1 MSRREGKKK
10 KTKYRDIQSTFFTQ
24 KKNERFGGSS
34 LLRRESFEKKKKTT
48 KKTKKTKKTMTTTTS
63 TKTPPPPAYDAVA
76 AISSKTTT
84 TTTTT
89 TPDEFAK
96 TNRITK
102 DDTADYDDVDSL
114 ASLTT
119 RELHRIAI
127 SNGDRLGE
135 GPKESTTGGG
145 GGGGAAAAGNFE
157 TNEGGVGLSEAEEK
171 DAKIALCEVRNPK
184 KIGQGNAT
192 TTTKKKF
199 TTTTTIVFLSSVKR
213 HVLRASVFDFDATLC
228 GLLLLLLL
236 LLTNN
241 CVLLLLLLNRLNRVR
256 GVYRQ
261 IGMYVSLVQQSERGS
276 RTTIL

>member
-1 MSRREGKKK
+1 
-10 KTKYRDIQSTFFTQ
+10 
-24 KKNERFGGSS
+24 
-34 LLRRESFEKKKKTT
+34 
-48 KKTKKTKKTMTTTTS
+48 MTTTTS

-76 AISSKTTT
+76 AISSKTTR

-145 GGGGAAAAGNFE
+145 GGGGGAAAAGNFE

-199 TTTTTIVFLSSVKR
+199 TTTTTTTTTTTNVFLSSVKR

-228 GLLLLLLL
+228 GLLLLLLLL

>member
-1 MSRREGKKK
+1 
-10 KTKYRDIQSTFFTQ
+10 
-24 KKNERFGGSS
+24 
-34 LLRRESFEKKKKTT
+34 
-48 KKTKKTKKTMTTTTS
+48 MTTTT
-63 TKTPPPPAYDAVA
+63 TTPPPPPAYDAVA
-76 AISSKTTT
+76 TISSKTTT
-84 TTTTT
+84 TT
-89 TPDEFAK
+89 PDDAK
-96 TNRITK
+96 TNHHRTK
-102 DDTADYDDVDSL
+102 DDTADYDVNSL

-135 GPKESTTGGG
+135 GPKESSST
-145 GGGGAAAAGNFE
+145 GGGGAAAGNLE
-157 TNEGGVGLSEAEEK
+157 TNEGGVGLSEAEEN

-184 KIGQGNAT
+184 KVGQGNAT
-192 TTTKKKF
+192 TTKKKI
-199 TTTTTIVFLSSVKR
+199 TTTTTNVFLSSVKR
-213 HVLRASVFDFDATLC
+213 HVLRASVFDFDETLC
-228 GLLLLLLL
+228 GL

>member
-1 MSRREGKKK
+1 M
-10 KTKYRDIQSTFFTQ
+10 
-24 KKNERFGGSS
+24 
-34 LLRRESFEKKKKTT
+34 
-48 KKTKKTKKTMTTTTS
+48 TTTS
-63 TKTPPPPAYDAVA
+63 TTPPPPAYDAVA

-89 TPDEFAK
+89 PDDAK
-96 TNRITK
+96 TNRTK
-102 DDTADYDDVDSL
+102 DTADYDVDSL

-145 GGGGAAAAGNFE
+145 GGGAAAGNLE

-192 TTTKKKF
+192 TTTKKF
-199 TTTTTIVFLSSVKR
+199 TTTTTTTTTTNVFLSSVKR

>member
-1 MSRREGKKK
+1 M
-10 KTKYRDIQSTFFTQ
+10 T
-24 KKNERFGGSS
+24 NNP
-34 LLRRESFEKKKKTT
+34 
-48 KKTKKTKKTMTTTTS
+48 TTTT
-63 TKTPPPPAYDAVA
+63 TTTPPPPAYDAIA
-76 AISSKTTT
+76 AISNTTK
-84 TTTTT
+84 TTTT
-89 TPDEFAK
+89 TPDDDGSVGLDDDAK
-96 TNRITK
+96 KNHIKR
-102 DDTADYDDVDSL
+102 DTAEEEEDDDSL

-145 GGGGAAAAGNFE
+145 GGGGAAAGNFE

-192 TTTKKKF
+192 TTTKKF
-199 TTTTTIVFLSSVKR
+199 TTTTTTTTTTNVFLSSVKR

-228 GLLLLLLL
+228 GLLLLLLLL

>member
-1 MSRREGKKK
+1 M
-10 KTKYRDIQSTFFTQ
+10 
-24 KKNERFGGSS
+24 
-34 LLRRESFEKKKKTT
+34 
-48 KKTKKTKKTMTTTTS
+48 TTTS
-63 TKTPPPPAYDAVA
+63 TTPPPPAYDAVA

-84 TTTTT
+84 TTTT
-89 TPDEFAK
+89 PDDAK
-96 TNRITK
+96 TNRTK
-102 DDTADYDDVDSL
+102 DTADYDVDSL

-145 GGGGAAAAGNFE
+145 AAAGNLE

-192 TTTKKKF
+192 TKKKF
-199 TTTTTIVFLSSVKR
+199 TTTTTTTTNVFLSSVKR

-236 LLTNN
+236 LTNN
-241 CVLLLLLLNRLNRVR
+241 CVLLLLLNRLNRVR

>member
-1 MSRREGKKK
+1 M
-10 KTKYRDIQSTFFTQ
+10 
-24 KKNERFGGSS
+24 
-34 LLRRESFEKKKKTT
+34 
-48 KKTKKTKKTMTTTTS
+48 TTTS
-63 TKTPPPPAYDAVA
+63 TTPPPPAYDAVA

-89 TPDEFAK
+89 TTPDDAK
-96 TNRITK
+96 TNRTK
-102 DDTADYDDVDSL
+102 DTADYDDVDSL

-145 GGGGAAAAGNFE
+145 GGGGAAAGNFE

-199 TTTTTIVFLSSVKR
+199 TTTTTTTTTTNVFLSSVKR

-228 GLLLLLLL
+228 GLLLLLL

>member
-1 MSRREGKKK
+1 M
-10 KTKYRDIQSTFFTQ
+10 
-24 KKNERFGGSS
+24 
-34 LLRRESFEKKKKTT
+34 
-48 KKTKKTKKTMTTTTS
+48 TTTS
-63 TKTPPPPAYDAVA
+63 TTPPPPAYDAVA

-84 TTTTT
+84 TTTT
-89 TPDEFAK
+89 PDDAK
-96 TNRITK
+96 TNRTK
-102 DDTADYDDVDSL
+102 DTADYDDVDSL

-145 GGGGAAAAGNFE
+145 GGGTAAGNLE

-192 TTTKKKF
+192 TTTKKF
-199 TTTTTIVFLSSVKR
+199 TTTTTTTNVFLSSVKR
-213 HVLRASVFDFDATLC
+213 HVLRASVFDFDETLC
-228 GLLLLLLL
+228 GLLLLLL

-241 CVLLLLLLNRLNRVR
+241 CVLLLLLNRLNRVR

>member
-1 MSRREGKKK
+1 M
-10 KTKYRDIQSTFFTQ
+10 
-24 KKNERFGGSS
+24 
-34 LLRRESFEKKKKTT
+34 
-48 KKTKKTKKTMTTTTS
+48 TTTS
-63 TKTPPPPAYDAVA
+63 TTPPPPAYDAVA

-89 TPDEFAK
+89 PDDAK
-96 TNRITK
+96 TNRTK
-102 DDTADYDDVDSL
+102 DTADYDDVDSL

-145 GGGGAAAAGNFE
+145 GGGAAAGNLE

-192 TTTKKKF
+192 TTKKF
-199 TTTTTIVFLSSVKR
+199 TTTTTTTTNVFLSSVKR

-236 LLTNN
+236 LTNN
-241 CVLLLLLLNRLNRVR
+241 CVLLLLLNRLNRVR

>member
-1 MSRREGKKK
+1 M
-10 KTKYRDIQSTFFTQ
+10 
-24 KKNERFGGSS
+24 
-34 LLRRESFEKKKKTT
+34 
-48 KKTKKTKKTMTTTTS
+48 TTTS
-63 TKTPPPPAYDAVA
+63 TTPPPPAYDAVA

-89 TPDEFAK
+89 TPDDAK
-96 TNRITK
+96 TNRTK
-102 DDTADYDDVDSL
+102 DTADYDDVDSL

-145 GGGGAAAAGNFE
+145 GGGAAAGNLE

-192 TTTKKKF
+192 TKKKF
-199 TTTTTIVFLSSVKR
+199 TTTTTTTTNVFLSSVKR

-236 LLTNN
+236 LTNN
-241 CVLLLLLLNRLNRVR
+241 CVLLLLLNRLNRVR

>member
-1 MSRREGKKK
+1 M
-10 KTKYRDIQSTFFTQ
+10 
-24 KKNERFGGSS
+24 
-34 LLRRESFEKKKKTT
+34 
-48 KKTKKTKKTMTTTTS
+48 TTTS
-63 TKTPPPPAYDAVA
+63 TTPPPPAYDAVA

-89 TPDEFAK
+89 PDDAK
-96 TNRITK
+96 TNRTK
-102 DDTADYDDVDSL
+102 DTADYDVDSL

-145 GGGGAAAAGNFE
+145 GGGAAAGNLE

-192 TTTKKKF
+192 TTTKKF
-199 TTTTTIVFLSSVKR
+199 TTTTTTTTNVFLSSVKR

-236 LLTNN
+236 LTNN
-241 CVLLLLLLNRLNRVR
+241 CVLLLLLNRLNRVR

>member
-1 MSRREGKKK
+1 M
-10 KTKYRDIQSTFFTQ
+10 
-24 KKNERFGGSS
+24 
-34 LLRRESFEKKKKTT
+34 
-48 KKTKKTKKTMTTTTS
+48 TTTS
-63 TKTPPPPAYDAVA
+63 TTPPPPAYDAVA
-76 AISSKTTT
+76 AISSKTT

-145 GGGGAAAAGNFE
+145 GGGGGAAAGNFE

-192 TTTKKKF
+192 TTTKKF
-199 TTTTTIVFLSSVKR
+199 TTTTTTTTTNVFLSSVKR

-241 CVLLLLLLNRLNRVR
+241 CVLLLLLNRLNRVR

>member
-1 MSRREGKKK
+1 
-10 KTKYRDIQSTFFTQ
+10 
-24 KKNERFGGSS
+24 
-34 LLRRESFEKKKKTT
+34 
-48 KKTKKTKKTMTTTTS
+48 MTTTT
-63 TKTPPPPAYDAVA
+63 TTPPPPAYDAVA

-84 TTTTT
+84 TTTT
-89 TPDEFAK
+89 PDDGCVVGVGDAK
-96 TNRITK
+96 TNRTK
-102 DDTADYDDVDSL
+102 DTADYDDVHSL

-145 GGGGAAAAGNFE
+145 GGGAAAGNLE

-192 TTTKKKF
+192 TTKKF
-199 TTTTTIVFLSSVKR
+199 TTTTTTTNVFLSSVKR

-236 LLTNN
+236 LTNN
-241 CVLLLLLLNRLNRVR
+241 CVLLLLLNRLNRVR

>member
-1 MSRREGKKK
+1 
-10 KTKYRDIQSTFFTQ
+10 
-24 KKNERFGGSS
+24 
-34 LLRRESFEKKKKTT
+34 
-48 KKTKKTKKTMTTTTS
+48 MTTTTS
-63 TKTPPPPAYDAVA
+63 TTTPPPPAYDAVA
-76 AISSKTTT
+76 AISSKTT

-145 GGGGAAAAGNFE
+145 GGGGAAAGNFE

-192 TTTKKKF
+192 TTTTKKF
-199 TTTTTIVFLSSVKR
+199 TTTTTTTTTNVFLSSVKR
-213 HVLRASVFDFDATLC
+213 HVLRASVFDFDETLC
-228 GLLLLLLL
+228 GL

-241 CVLLLLLLNRLNRVR
+241 CVLLLLLNRLNRVR

>member
-1 MSRREGKKK
+1 
-10 KTKYRDIQSTFFTQ
+10 
-24 KKNERFGGSS
+24 
-34 LLRRESFEKKKKTT
+34 
-48 KKTKKTKKTMTTTTS
+48 MTTTTS

-76 AISSKTTT
+76 AISSKTT

-145 GGGGAAAAGNFE
+145 GGGGGGAAAAGNFE

-192 TTTKKKF
+192 TTTKKKIT

>member
-1 MSRREGKKK
+1 
-10 KTKYRDIQSTFFTQ
+10 
-24 KKNERFGGSS
+24 
-34 LLRRESFEKKKKTT
+34 
-48 KKTKKTKKTMTTTTS
+48 MTTTTS
-63 TKTPPPPAYDAVA
+63 TTTPPPPAYDAVA
-76 AISSKTTT
+76 AISSKTT

-145 GGGGAAAAGNFE
+145 GGGGAAAGNFE

-192 TTTKKKF
+192 TTTKKF
-199 TTTTTIVFLSSVKR
+199 TTTTTTTTTTTNVFLSSVKR

-228 GLLLLLLL
+228 GLLLLLL

>member
-1 MSRREGKKK
+1 M
-10 KTKYRDIQSTFFTQ
+10 
-24 KKNERFGGSS
+24 
-34 LLRRESFEKKKKTT
+34 
-48 KKTKKTKKTMTTTTS
+48 TTTS
-63 TKTPPPPAYDAVA
+63 TTPPPPAYDAVA

-89 TPDEFAK
+89 PDDAK
-96 TNRITK
+96 TNRTK
-102 DDTADYDDVDSL
+102 DTADYDVDSL

-145 GGGGAAAAGNFE
+145 GGGAAAGNLE

-192 TTTKKKF
+192 TKKKF
-199 TTTTTIVFLSSVKR
+199 TTTTTTTTNVFLSSVKR

-236 LLTNN
+236 LTNN
-241 CVLLLLLLNRLNRVR
+241 CVLLLLLNRLNRVR

>member
-89 TPDEFAK
+89 TPDECAK

-145 GGGGAAAAGNFE
+145 GGGGGAAAAGNFE

-192 TTTKKKF
+192 TTTKKF
-199 TTTTTIVFLSSVKR
+199 TTTTTTVFLSSVKR

-228 GLLLLLLL
+228 GLLLLLL

>member
-1 MSRREGKKK
+1 M
-10 KTKYRDIQSTFFTQ
+10 
-24 KKNERFGGSS
+24 
-34 LLRRESFEKKKKTT
+34 
-48 KKTKKTKKTMTTTTS
+48 TTTS
-63 TKTPPPPAYDAVA
+63 TTPPPPAYDAVA

-84 TTTTT
+84 TTTT
-89 TPDEFAK
+89 PDDAK
-96 TNRITK
+96 TNRTK
-102 DDTADYDDVDSL
+102 DTADYDDVDSL

-145 GGGGAAAAGNFE
+145 GGGAAAGNLE

-192 TTTKKKF
+192 TTTKKF
-199 TTTTTIVFLSSVKR
+199 TTTTTTTNVFLSSVKR

-236 LLTNN
+236 LTNN
-241 CVLLLLLLNRLNRVR
+241 CVLLLLLNRLNRVR

>member
-1 MSRREGKKK
+1 M
-10 KTKYRDIQSTFFTQ
+10 
-24 KKNERFGGSS
+24 
-34 LLRRESFEKKKKTT
+34 
-48 KKTKKTKKTMTTTTS
+48 TTTS
-63 TKTPPPPAYDAVA
+63 TTPPPPAYDAVA

-89 TPDEFAK
+89 PDDAK
-96 TNRITK
+96 TNRTK
-102 DDTADYDDVDSL
+102 DTADYDDVDSL

-145 GGGGAAAAGNFE
+145 GGGAAAGNLE

-192 TTTKKKF
+192 TKKKF
-199 TTTTTIVFLSSVKR
+199 TTTTTTTTNVFLSSVKR

-236 LLTNN
+236 LTNN
-241 CVLLLLLLNRLNRVR
+241 CVLLLLLNRLNRVR

>member
-1 MSRREGKKK
+1 
-10 KTKYRDIQSTFFTQ
+10 
-24 KKNERFGGSS
+24 
-34 LLRRESFEKKKKTT
+34 
-48 KKTKKTKKTMTTTTS
+48 MTTTTS

-76 AISSKTTT
+76 AISSKTT

-199 TTTTTIVFLSSVKR
+199 TTTTTTTTTTNVFLSSVKR

>member
-1 MSRREGKKK
+1 
-10 KTKYRDIQSTFFTQ
+10 
-24 KKNERFGGSS
+24 
-34 LLRRESFEKKKKTT
+34 
-48 KKTKKTKKTMTTTTS
+48 MTTTTS

-145 GGGGAAAAGNFE
+145 GGGAAAGNFE

-192 TTTKKKF
+192 TTKKF
-199 TTTTTIVFLSSVKR
+199 TTTTTTTTTTIVFLSSVKR

>member
-1 MSRREGKKK
+1 
-10 KTKYRDIQSTFFTQ
+10 
-24 KKNERFGGSS
+24 
-34 LLRRESFEKKKKTT
+34 
-48 KKTKKTKKTMTTTTS
+48 MTTTTS

-145 GGGGAAAAGNFE
+145 GGGGAAAGNFE

-192 TTTKKKF
+192 TTTKKKIT

>member
-1 MSRREGKKK
+1 M
-10 KTKYRDIQSTFFTQ
+10 
-24 KKNERFGGSS
+24 
-34 LLRRESFEKKKKTT
+34 
-48 KKTKKTKKTMTTTTS
+48 TTTS
-63 TKTPPPPAYDAVA
+63 TTPPPPAYDAVA

-84 TTTTT
+84 TT
-89 TPDEFAK
+89 PDDGCVVGVGDAK
-96 TNRITK
+96 TNRTK
-102 DDTADYDDVDSL
+102 DTADYDVDSL

-145 GGGGAAAAGNFE
+145 GGGAAAGNLE

-192 TTTKKKF
+192 TTTKKF
-199 TTTTTIVFLSSVKR
+199 TTTTTTTTNVFLSSVKR

-236 LLTNN
+236 LTNN
-241 CVLLLLLLNRLNRVR
+241 CVLLLLLNRLNRVR

>member
-1 MSRREGKKK
+1 M
-10 KTKYRDIQSTFFTQ
+10 
-24 KKNERFGGSS
+24 
-34 LLRRESFEKKKKTT
+34 
-48 KKTKKTKKTMTTTTS
+48 TTTS
-63 TKTPPPPAYDAVA
+63 TTPPPPAYDAVA

-89 TPDEFAK
+89 PDDAK
-96 TNRITK
+96 TNRTK
-102 DDTADYDDVDSL
+102 DTADYDVDSL

-145 GGGGAAAAGNFE
+145 GGGAAAGNLE

-192 TTTKKKF
+192 TTKKF
-199 TTTTTIVFLSSVKR
+199 TTTTTTTTTTNVFLSSVKR

-236 LLTNN
+236 LTNN
-241 CVLLLLLLNRLNRVR
+241 CVLLLLLNRLNRVR

>member
-1 MSRREGKKK
+1 
-10 KTKYRDIQSTFFTQ
+10 
-24 KKNERFGGSS
+24 
-34 LLRRESFEKKKKTT
+34 
-48 KKTKKTKKTMTTTTS
+48 MTTTTS
-63 TKTPPPPAYDAVA
+63 TTTPPPPAYDAVA

-145 GGGGAAAAGNFE
+145 GGGGAAAGNFE

-192 TTTKKKF
+192 TTTTKKF
-199 TTTTTIVFLSSVKR
+199 TTTTNVFLSSVKR

>member
-1 MSRREGKKK
+1 M
-10 KTKYRDIQSTFFTQ
+10 
-24 KKNERFGGSS
+24 
-34 LLRRESFEKKKKTT
+34 
-48 KKTKKTKKTMTTTTS
+48 TTTS
-63 TKTPPPPAYDAVA
+63 TTPPPPAYDAVA
-76 AISSKTTT
+76 AISSKTT

-145 GGGGAAAAGNFE
+145 GGGAAAGNLE

-192 TTTKKKF
+192 TTKKF
-199 TTTTTIVFLSSVKR
+199 TTTTTTTNVFLSSVKR

-236 LLTNN
+236 LTNN
-241 CVLLLLLLNRLNRVR
+241 CVLLLLLNRLNRVR

>member
-1 MSRREGKKK
+1 M
-10 KTKYRDIQSTFFTQ
+10 
-24 KKNERFGGSS
+24 
-34 LLRRESFEKKKKTT
+34 
-48 KKTKKTKKTMTTTTS
+48 TTTS
-63 TKTPPPPAYDAVA
+63 TTPPPPAYDAVA

-89 TPDEFAK
+89 PDDAK
-96 TNRITK
+96 TNRTK
-102 DDTADYDDVDSL
+102 DTADYDVDSL

-145 GGGGAAAAGNFE
+145 GGGAAAGNLE

-192 TTTKKKF
+192 TTTKKF
-199 TTTTTIVFLSSVKR
+199 TTTTTTTNVFLSSVKR

-236 LLTNN
+236 LTNN
-241 CVLLLLLLNRLNRVR
+241 CVLLLLLNRLNRVR

>member
-1 MSRREGKKK
+1 M
-10 KTKYRDIQSTFFTQ
+10 
-24 KKNERFGGSS
+24 
-34 LLRRESFEKKKKTT
+34 
-48 KKTKKTKKTMTTTTS
+48 TTTS
-63 TKTPPPPAYDAVA
+63 TTPPPPAYDAVA

-89 TPDEFAK
+89 PDDAK
-96 TNRITK
+96 TNRTE
-102 DDTADYDDVDSL
+102 DTADYDVDSL

-145 GGGGAAAAGNFE
+145 GGGGAAAGNFE

-192 TTTKKKF
+192 TTTKKF
-199 TTTTTIVFLSSVKR
+199 TTTTTTTTTNVFLSSVKR